1 MAAASDVEC
10 CAPASAVDETVPSAL
25 AHSVATKGQ
34 NSYYFAHKNNLGK
47 YKDSNISYD
56 HEPRLLETVHA
67 IAPPAT
73 GPRPILISKYA
84 WADGS
89 KIVS

>member
-1 MAAASDVEC
+1 MAAVSDADGGSPVL
-10 CAPASAVDETVPSAL
+10 AADETVPSAL

-67 IAPPAT
+67 AAPPAA